1 MKLDLQLTRQTKILL
16 GVLLVALIAAIA
28 TQWGP
33 GLYGL
38 ISNPKMKSRQD
49 NLQSTI
55 DLVDASKILKPIETE
70 LYQET
75 GLAEDGKTTSIFEE
89 GYPESVMREKIDAIV
104 RQAGIPQNYQL
115 NMEAVPGKKSERISP
130 QARRNLIVFSYQDKL
145 EAEKEA
151 LNAEIE
157 SQFQAENEDGF
168 DDDAMDAFMDAW
180 LDETDA
186 ETDQSKETEKTDDE
200 EHTDEENKQDD
211 KKNDEEHTD
220 DKKTDDEE
228 HTDEENKQDDK
239 KTDDEEHTDEE
250 NKQDDKKTD
259 DDKEQDDPSETDEKA
274 DDNHSNATDTVE
286 EEKMWEFA
294 SLPATIPL
302 SIRIEL
308 IELIIPIVQQHL
320 VGAEKALFESHFIK
334 TQTVATSGF
343 FGIGAKKPSTEISF
357 RPNSQVF
364 AKFTNLIDT
373 YEENLN
379 KQELTTDML
388 IYMDTIQSQIDELS
402 QKLQLAPAVF
412 TPESY
417 TVKMKFTAEID
428 KLVNLNRLIETTHKW
443 LMVRDL
449 QIVADNKQNKVLVEM
464 LLIARVYQ

>member
-145 EAEKEA
+145 EVEKEA

-168 DDDAMDAFMDAW
+168 EDDDAMNAFMNAW

-186 ETDQSKETEKTDDE
+186 ETDQTKETEKTEDGEHTDEENKQDDQKTEDE

-211 KKNDEEHTD
+211 D
-220 DKKTDDEE
+220 DKKQ
-228 HTDEENKQDDK
+228 N
-239 KTDDEEHTDEE
+239 
-250 NKQDDKKTD
+250 
-259 DDKEQDDPSETDEKA
+259 DPSDANEKA

-294 SLPATIPL
+294 SLPDTIPL

-308 IELIIPIVQQHL
+308 IELIIPIVQQHI
-320 VGAEKALFESHFIK
+320 VGAEKTLFESHFIK
-334 TQTVATSGF
+334 TQTGSTSGF

-373 YEENLN
+373 YEEDLN

-412 TPESY
+412 TPASY